1 MTFCVFCICFYLNI
15 VRVVLFLFFSFFGGI
30 KSEKTVNYNISEA
43 GFSSP
48 PLQPPPFVWSLTSS
62 PRGFGFYA
70 QGDTC
75 FHSFCSLIFIYLFPI
90 RLQWTAAGKPIH
102 TRFWSASV
110 YVVLFV
116 QLKRFSDRKYVNIGG
131 KHNTHTTEFS
141 CWAYISGEFQITIIS
156 RERRRRTRSTRN
168 RSRIRE
174 KTAVIVHSVY
184 FFTQAYE
191 IFPE

>member
-1 MTFCVFCICFYLNI
+1 MFESFY
-15 VRVVLFLFFSFFGGI
+15 FFFDSI
-30 KSEKTVNYNISEA
+30 DSEKTVNYNISEA

-48 PLQPPPFVWSLTSS
+48 PLPPSFVWSLTSS

-75 FHSFCSLIFIYLFPI
+75 FHSFYSLIFIYFFLI

-102 TRFWSASV
+102 TRFWRAPQ

-141 CWAYISGEFQITIIS
+141 CCAYISGEFQITVIS
-156 RERRRRTRSTRN
+156 RWRRILTRSTKN
-168 RSRIRE
+168 HSPITE
-174 KTAVIVHSVY
+174 KTAVIISIRY
-184 FFTQAYE
+184 ILFTHAYR